1 MKHIHALGIGFGFL
15 LASSG
20 GATAVTVTNVATADT
35 HVRIGSPTS
44 TYGSSSPLY
53 AGDYVSPNTAYRT
66 MLQFDVSSIPSGMV
80 LSAILR
86 LQNANV
92 GVINGQAYG
101 YVFRLTNSWSET
113 QASWNN
119 RLTGTPWSA
128 AGGDFDGSVTNAT
141 VLFKPYAAIS
151 NSVYDMN
158 VTALVRGWV
167 DGAYPNDGLVIVSPL
182 EGSNTFRLFGF
193 ESRESTTSGAVLP
206 SLVIVYDIPE
216 PSTLALG
223 LLAIGFAW
231 IRRRGACR

>member
-1 MKHIHALGIGFGFL
+1 MKHIHALGIGLGLL

-44 TYGSSSPLY
+44 IYGSSSPLVV
-53 AGDYVSPNTAYRT
+53 GDYVSPNSAYRT
-66 MLQFDVSSIPSGMV
+66 MLQFDVSSIPSGKV
-80 LSAILR
+80 LSATLR
-86 LQNANV
+86 LQNAAN
-92 GVINGQAYG
+92 GVKNGQAYG

-113 QASWNN
+113 QASWSN

-128 AGGDFDGSVTNAT
+128 AGGDFDGSLTNGT
-141 VLFKPYAAIS
+141 ILLQPYAVVS
-151 NSVYDMN
+151 NIVYEVN

-167 DGAYPNDGLVIVSPL
+167 DGAYPNDGLVIVSPM
-182 EGSNTFRLFGF
+182 EGSNTYRLFYF

-216 PSTLALG
+216 PTTLALG